1 MKKNIVNVAL
11 TPRHNHLGMCIF
23 SDAISNE
30 LLYNF
35 KKLEKIINIFF
46 LKHEIKRGDTIRL
59 YVSKQKQLCYAV
71 LNVCKKQNISVII
84 MVYDSD
90 NNFYYPYKMI

>member
-1 MKKNIVNVAL
+1 MKNNIVNVAL

-23 SDAISNE
+23 CDSISNE
-30 LLYNF
+30 LLFNF

-59 YVSKQKQLCYAV
+59 YVAGQKQLCYAV
-71 LNVCKKQNISVII
+71 LNVCKKHNISVII
-84 MVYDSD
+84 MVYDKD
-90 NNFYYPYKMI
+90 NNIYYPYKMI